1 MSSLGWT
8 QGLIGRRGQKQPTT
22 DVDVAANVDVAV
34 DVAAAEKKRKKEW
47 IKKCKEERKKE
58 WMATRAKTRAENKQ
72 KRAKESTSVLAP
84 VSTHALLLAPP
95 LEPLLA
101 LPLVPA
107 EAPATTGLELL
118 ANLASNRESTVLLEQ
133 TRAQTPPV
141 VFVPL
146 DTPCDLAQSPGL
158 HITWKGWNNG
168 GYIPSCIM

>member
-8 QGLIGRRGQKQPTT
+8 QGLIRGRGQKRPTT
-22 DVDVAANVDVAV
+22 DVDVAADVDVAV
-34 DVAAAEKKRKKEW
+34 DVAAAEKIRKEW

-95 LEPLLA
+95 LEPLALLLA
-101 LPLVPA
+101 PA

-168 GYIPSCIM
+168 GYILGMYYC